1 MKKFSILRT
10 ILFSVCLLFPYISN
24 AQWSGTGF
32 AIGDKYIATNHHV
45 VKDAGKIEIV
55 GNFNGEKVNY
65 LAEVVASDATN
76 DLTILKVTDA
86 TFNGFGNIPYSAK
99 ITSSEIGENIFALGY
114 PLIETMGSDIKL
126 STGIISSLSGFQD
139 NIALYQISAPIQP
152 GNSGGPLFDYD
163 GNLIGVI
170 CAKHK
175 GTENVNYAVKVSYLH
190 HLVSRVPAVSIPSHG
205 SLLGNLTLSEKV
217 KRIKDFVF
225 IVKCSSAQPETK
237 KLSYA
242 DTDLTHKI
250 YYTTS
255 DNAPLKLPEYVEYW
269 KNAKVVSNTYE
280 GSLGVIT
287 FNDAITTIGNGAF
300 YACDKLTGIIIP
312 QSVVSISEYAFYC
325 CDNLQRIA
333 FGESVRYV
341 GKDAFSNCSKINR
354 VDIVSLSS
362 WCKIEFE
369 TNGSTPFGYGET
381 RLFLRNK
388 ELTEV
393 VIPDDITKIGK
404 YTFYYIPISS
414 VIIPNSVKEIEDGAF
429 CGSSISNV
437 VIPDSVTKIG
447 NEAFL
452 WCKNLSS
459 IFLGENLKYIGNR
472 AFSMCENLTSITI
485 PNGVTHIGEYAFQG
499 GALME
504 LTIPNTLTHIGKNA
518 FSECDNLTSVT
529 IPNSVTHI
537 GKSAFS
543 WCKALTSI
551 TIPNSVTHIGGGAFD
566 GCDGLTSVTIPNS
579 VIHIGANPFER
590 CKNLAAFYG
599 KFASNDNCC
608 LIVNGKLVSFAHG
621 CGATTYSIPNNVTSI
636 GDCAFSQC
644 KTLTN
649 VIIPNSV
656 TSIGKRAFAECG
668 LKHLNIP
675 NSVTK
680 IEKSAFWWCAD
691 LTSVMIGSGVTSIGE
706 DVFGWCDSI
715 VAFYGKFASG
725 DSCCLIVNGKLIKFA
740 PKCGA
745 TSYSVPKGVTV
756 IAYSA
761 FATISFSA
769 FDGNTTLKNVFLPEG
784 ITTIEDRAFYEC
796 SALTSISIPAS
807 VTKIGKS
814 AFYGCHNINSVY
826 CKSRSVIKGS
836 EKMFQHSVSDAK
848 PNNQNI
854 GCDIYVPRALV
865 SAYKTAEHWKDYAPN
880 IVGYDL

>member
-1 MKKFSILRT
+1 MKRNLAIYSIIAFATCVLSP
-10 ILFSVCLLFPYISN
+10 LKLS

-55 GNFNGEKVNY
+55 GNFNGKKVSY
-65 LAEVVASDATN
+65 QAEVVASDATN
-76 DLTILKVTDA
+76 DLAILKVADA
-86 TFNGFGNIPYSAK
+86 TFNGFGSIPYSAK
-99 ITSSEIGENIFALGY
+99 TTSSEIGENIFALGY

-175 GTENVNYAVKVSYLH
+175 GAENVNYAVKVSYLH
-190 HLVSRVPAVSIPSHG
+190 NLVSRVPAVSIPSHG
-205 SLLGNLTLSEKV
+205 GLLGNLTLSEKV

-225 IVKCSSAQPETK
+225 IIKCSSTQPETK
-237 KLSYA
+237 KSSYT

-255 DNAPLKLPEYVEYW
+255 DNAPLKLPEYVEIEYW

-287 FNDAITTIGNGAF
+287 FNDAITTIGKGAF
-300 YACDKLTGIIIP
+300 YECDKLTGIIIP

-341 GKDAFSNCSKINR
+341 GKDAFYNCSKINR

-369 TNGSTPFGYGET
+369 TEESTPFVYGEAT
-381 RLFLRNK
+381 LFLRNK

-414 VIIPNSVKEIEDGAF
+414 VIIPNSVKEIGDSAF

-437 VIPDSVTKIG
+437 VIPDSVSKIG
-447 NEAFL
+447 NEAFS

-459 IFLGENLKYIGNR
+459 IFLGKNLKYIG
-472 AFSMCENLTSITI
+472 
-485 PNGVTHIGEYAFQG
+485 EYAFRG

-518 FSECDNLTSVT
+518 FSGCDNLTSVT

-543 WCKALTSI
+543 GCKGLTSI

-566 GCDGLTSVTIPNS
+566 YCDGLTSVTIPNS
-579 VIHIGANPFER
+579 VIHIGANPFES

-636 GDCAFSQC
+636 GDFAFSRC
-644 KTLTN
+644 ETLTN
-649 VIIPNSV
+649 VTIPNSV
-656 TSIGKRAFAECG
+656 TSIGKRAFEQCG

-706 DVFGWCDSI
+706 NVFDWCYSI
-715 VAFYGKFASG
+715 VAFYGKFATE

-761 FATISFSA
+761 F
-769 FDGNTTLKNVFLPEG
+769 DGNTTLKNVFLPEG
-784 ITTIEDRAFYEC
+784 ITTIEDSAFYKC

-807 VTKIGKS
+807 VTKIGER

-826 CKSRSVIKGS
+826 CKSRAVIKGS
-836 EKMFQHSVSDAK
+836 EKMFKCSVSDQTLDTK
-848 PNNQNI
+848 NI

-865 SAYKTAEHWKDYAPN
+865 SAYKTAEHWEDYAPN